1 MEWDETWVRHAMPL
15 LSLISK
21 GYFRS
26 DVQGMEKVPDGGA
39 LLISNHSGG
48 LLAFDVPLITVAFA
62 DHFGPARPLY
72 TLAHDILFQV
82 GGGALLSKFGF
93 LRAHPRN
100 AVAALESGAATLV
113 FPGGDWDVMRPSRDD
128 AKIDFGGRTGYIRTA
143 LQADVPIV
151 PIVTIGAQETQ
162 WFLTRGEG
170 LATLLRLDKLL
181 RIKGAPL
188 SLGFPFGL
196 TAGLPANVPL
206 PSKMTT
212 RVLDPIDIRA
222 EFGTD
227 PDIAEVDQ
235 MIRKHMQHALDDLA
249 RKRRFPVLG

>member
-1 MEWDETWVRHAMPL
+1 MEWDETWVRQAKPL

-26 DVQGMEKVPDGGA
+26 DVQGMDKVPEGGV

-48 LLAFDVPLITVAFA
+48 LLAYDVPLLGVAFA
-62 DHFGPARPLY
+62 DQFGTARPLY
-72 TLAHDILFQV
+72 TLAHDLVFKV
-82 GGGALLSKFGF
+82 GAGAVLSKFGF
-93 LRAHPRN
+93 LPAHPRN
-100 AVAALESGAATLV
+100 AVAALRSGAATLV
-113 FPGGDWDVMRPSRDD
+113 FPGGDWDVMRPSRCD
-128 AKIDFGGRTGYIRTA
+128 ATIDFGGRTGYIRTA
-143 LQADVPIV
+143 LEADVPIV

-162 WFLTRGEG
+162 WYLTRGESIVK
-170 LATLLRLDKLL
+170 LIRMDKLM
-181 RIKGAPL
+181 RIKCAPIAF
-188 SLGFPFGL
+188 GFPFGL
-196 TAGLPANVPL
+196 TAGIPANIPL

-222 EFGTD
+222 EFGSD
-227 PDIAEVDQ
+227 PDIDEVDQ